1 MEDVRELVPRT
12 PPEGLLEWAAERHRE
27 LEQDGLLIETEWAQD
42 WSLEVM
48 LDEWAENRKVRA
60 VRATCSACKESG
72 LLWRGQDGHGEW
84 GFIHPGSWAEE
95 EGGTVYVDGDTATCP
110 FCGETVIV
118 RKKAAVRR
126 KGWFVAGESGV
137 MSAAVVGKGRL
148 LALTGWTVQR
158 RITAEAERQLVAI
171 PAEAYVFSADDC
183 AQLMGWVNA
192 YSGTA
197 GYFVN
202 YTGSWRQPKDWT
214 ERWGGVTGIFG
225 LTPEL
230 VASSCLPHCK
240 LDRYMD
246 KPSCHSVRYP
256 VAWLRLC
263 QRHPNAESLLVHGLP
278 DVLVELIA
286 EQTDGSEW
294 KKNRRG
300 ELELPEIRWSETRPS
315 KMLGLTRDELTT
327 ARSRCWG
334 VLLWRLFTR
343 AKAAGET
350 LTDADIVHAFY
361 LGDENVVELVGR
373 GPVGKSLRYLLRQ
386 IERAGVEPEDED
398 PDPDGVVDVSILLDY
413 WRMAELVGRDLADPA
428 VRWPGDLLEA
438 HDRMSAAVAQL
449 EAQEA
454 AFKFRI
460 RRRQLARYAFR
471 WRGLCIRPAASQK
484 ELVAEGDALHH
495 CVGTYA
501 KDHANGKT
509 AIFFIRRAK
518 EPWKSFYTLELD
530 VGKLAVRQ
538 NRGQRNCARTKE
550 VEAFEAA
557 WLAWLKAGAPR
568 DAKGR
573 PVVPEQSKQKEG
585 SAA

>member
-1 MEDVRELVPRT
+1 MMP
-12 PPEGLLEWAAERHRE
+12 
-27 LEQDGLLIETEWAQD
+27 
-42 WSLEVM
+42 
-48 LDEWAENRKVRA
+48 
-60 VRATCSACKESG
+60 
-72 LLWRGQDGHGEW
+72 
-84 GFIHPGSWAEE
+84 
-95 EGGTVYVDGDTATCP
+95 
-110 FCGETVIV
+110 
-118 RKKAAVRR
+118 
-126 KGWFVAGESGV
+126 
-137 MSAAVVGKGRL
+137 
-148 LALTGWTVQR
+148 
-158 RITAEAERQLVAI
+158 
-171 PAEAYVFSADDC
+171 
-183 AQLMGWVNA
+183 
-192 YSGTA
+192 
-197 GYFVN
+197 
-202 YTGSWRQPKDWT
+202 
-214 ERWGGVTGIFG
+214 
-225 LTPEL
+225 
-230 VASSCLPHCK
+230 
-240 LDRYMD
+240 
-246 KPSCHSVRYP
+246 
-256 VAWLRLC
+256 
-263 QRHPNAESLLVHGLP
+263 
-278 DVLVELIA
+278 
-286 EQTDGSEW
+286 
-294 KKNRRG
+294 
-300 ELELPEIRWSETRPS
+300 
-315 KMLGLTRDELTT
+315 
-327 ARSRCWG
+327 
-334 VLLWRLFTR
+334 
-343 AKAAGET
+343 
-350 LTDADIVHAFY
+350 
-361 LGDENVVELVGR
+361 ELVGR